1 MLNDDH
7 FFFNFFHNPMNLR
20 PLNDRVIVKTAPKEE
35 MTKTGILLPDTIDKE
50 RPEQGEVIAIGPG
63 KLLEN
68 GTRAA
73 MGVKIGDKIVFKKY
87 SPDEV
92 KVDGVEHLVLA
103 ESDIIAVIE

>member
-1 MLNDDH
+1 
-7 FFFNFFHNPMNLR
+7 MNLR